1 MRRKMYSIAALCIAL
16 AASST
21 ILTSCEDDED
31 KTTTEV
37 SGELE
42 NGSTISGDITSNTTL
57 AEGYEYKLSGGVHV
71 KEGATLTIKPG
82 VKITAIDDDTPD
94 YILIEQGAKIDA
106 QGTASNPI
114 VMTSETPE
122 NKWGGIHIC
131 GKAHTNAE
139 GGSGSSEIGGAK
151 YGGSDD
157 KDNSGTLR
165 YIRLEYTGFALDEE
179 HEANGISFYGV
190 GSGTTVDHIES
201 YKGGDD
207 GFEFFGGSVNVN
219 NMVSFDS
226 SDDSFDWTEGWNGS
240 ATNILAYQ
248 LSAEDDCLIEADNN
262 GKNYDAVPVSRP
274 TIKNAILIGNGG
286 DGRGIRLRAGTQV
299 ILDNVVACGKNMPL
313 TVETGQTET
322 ALKNGDA
329 TITNTTISANLN
341 SKESIY
347 TNEDFIKEPTNNI
360 DATGITIEAAKGLNS
375 WLNESWIVLE

>member
-139 GGSGSSEIGGAK
+139 SGSGSSEIGGAK
-151 YGGSDD
+151 YGGNDD

-248 LSAEDDCLIEADNN
+248 MSAEDDCLIEADNN

>member
-71 KEGATLTIKPG
+71 KEGATLIIKPG

-139 GGSGSSEIGGAK
+139 SGSGSSEIGGAK

-248 LSAEDDCLIEADNN
+248 MSAEDDCLIEADNN

-375 WLNESWIVLE
+375 WLNESWIVLK

>member
-1 MRRKMYSIAALCIAL
+1 MYSIAALCIAL

-139 GGSGSSEIGGAK
+139 SGSGSSAYSGSSSSGGF
-151 YGGSDD
+151 S
-157 KDNSGTLR
+157 SGR
-165 YIRLEYTGFALDEE
+165 
-179 HEANGISFYGV
+179 S
-190 GSGTTVDHIES
+190 SS
-201 YKGGDD
+201 SM
-207 GFEFFGGSVNVN
+207 GGSV
-219 NMVSFDS
+219 SRSAGS
-226 SDDSFDWTEGWNGS
+226 S
-240 ATNILAYQ
+240 A
-248 LSAEDDCLIEADNN
+248 
-262 GKNYDAVPVSRP
+262 
-274 TIKNAILIGNGG
+274 GG
-286 DGRGIRLRAGTQV
+286 RR
-299 ILDNVVACGKNMPL
+299 
-313 TVETGQTET
+313 
-322 ALKNGDA
+322 
-329 TITNTTISANLN
+329 
-341 SKESIY
+341 
-347 TNEDFIKEPTNNI
+347 
-360 DATGITIEAAKGLNS
+360 
-375 WLNESWIVLE
+375 

>member
-1 MRRKMYSIAALCIAL
+1 MYSIAALCIAL

-139 GGSGSSEIGGAK
+139 SGSGSSEIGGAK

-190 GSGTTVDHIES
+190 GSGTTVDHIE
-201 YKGGDD
+201 
-207 GFEFFGGSVNVN
+207 
-219 NMVSFDS
+219 
-226 SDDSFDWTEGWNGS
+226 
-240 ATNILAYQ
+240 
-248 LSAEDDCLIEADNN
+248 
-262 GKNYDAVPVSRP
+262 
-274 TIKNAILIGNGG
+274 
-286 DGRGIRLRAGTQV
+286 
-299 ILDNVVACGKNMPL
+299 
-313 TVETGQTET
+313 
-322 ALKNGDA
+322 
-329 TITNTTISANLN
+329 
-341 SKESIY
+341 
-347 TNEDFIKEPTNNI
+347 
-360 DATGITIEAAKGLNS
+360 
-375 WLNESWIVLE
+375 

>member
-139 GGSGSSEIGGAK
+139 SGSGSSEIGGAK

-219 NMVSFDS
+219 NMVSFDC

-248 LSAEDDCLIEADNN
+248 MSAEDDCLIEADNN
-262 GKNYDAVPVSRP
+262 GKNYDAIPVSRP

-360 DATGITIEAAKGLNS
+360 DATGITIDAAKGLNS

>member
-139 GGSGSSEIGGAK
+139 SGSGSSEIGGAK

-248 LSAEDDCLIEADNN
+248 MSAENDCLIEADNN
-262 GKNYDAVPVSRP
+262 GKNYDAIPVSRP

-360 DATGITIEAAKGLNS
+360 DAIGITIDAAKGLNS

>member
-1 MRRKMYSIAALCIAL
+1 MYSIAALCIAL

-139 GGSGSSEIGGAK
+139 SGSGSSEIGGAK

-219 NMVSFDS
+219 NMVSFDC

-248 LSAEDDCLIEADNN
+248 MSAEDDCLIEADNN
-262 GKNYDAVPVSRP
+262 GKNYDAIPVSRP

-360 DATGITIEAAKGLNS
+360 DATGITIDAAKGLNS

>member
-37 SGELE
+37 SGVLE

-139 GGSGSSEIGGAK
+139 SGSGSSEIGGAK

-313 TVETGQTET
+313 TVETEQTET

>member
-1 MRRKMYSIAALCIAL
+1 MYSIAALCIAL

-139 GGSGSSEIGGAK
+139 SGSGSSEIGGAK

-248 LSAEDDCLIEADNN
+248 MSAENDCLIEADNN
-262 GKNYDAVPVSRP
+262 GKNYDAIPVSRP

-360 DATGITIEAAKGLNS
+360 DAIGITIDAAKGLNS

>member
-139 GGSGSSEIGGAK
+139 SGSGSSEIGGAK

-165 YIRLEYTGFALDEE
+165 YIRLEHTGFALDEE

-248 LSAEDDCLIEADNN
+248 MSAEDDCLIEADNN
-262 GKNYDAVPVSRP
+262 GKNYDAIPVSRP

>member
-139 GGSGSSEIGGAK
+139 SGSGSSEIGGAK

-248 LSAEDDCLIEADNN
+248 MSAEDDCLIEADNN
-262 GKNYDAVPVSRP
+262 GKNYDAIPVSRP

-322 ALKNGDA
+322 ALKNGDT

>member
-82 VKITAIDDDTPD
+82 AKITAIDDDTPD

-139 GGSGSSEIGGAK
+139 SGSGSSEIGGAK

-248 LSAEDDCLIEADNN
+248 MSAEDDCLIEADNN

-299 ILDNVVACGKNMPL
+299 ILDNVIACGKNMPL

-375 WLNESWIVLE
+375 WLNESWIVLK

>member
-139 GGSGSSEIGGAK
+139 SGSGSSEIGGAK

-219 NMVSFDS
+219 NMVSVDS

-248 LSAEDDCLIEADNN
+248 MSAEDDCLIEADNN

-299 ILDNVVACGKNMPL
+299 ILDNVIACGKNMPL

-375 WLNESWIVLE
+375 WLNESWVVLE

>member
-1 MRRKMYSIAALCIAL
+1 MYSIAALCIAL

-139 GGSGSSEIGGAK
+139 SGSGSSEIGGAK
-151 YGGSDD
+151 YGGNDD

-248 LSAEDDCLIEADNN
+248 MSAEDDCLIEADNN
-262 GKNYDAVPVSRP
+262 GKNYDAIPVSRP